1 MRGKNN
7 IQNTSQTLSE
17 IINKTNDVVEI
28 VTNIESNSKI
38 QLNVVQEISNSISG
52 ITTVTGETA
61 LGIQQ
66 ISQASD
72 DLNKLTE
79 RLQDLILRFRIDEG
93 SKRNTKYLR

>member
-7 IQNTSQTLSE
+7 IQNASQTLSE

>member
-7 IQNTSQTLSE
+7 IQNASQTLSE

-52 ITTVTGETA
+52 ITAVTGETA
-61 LGIQQ
+61 VGIQQ